1 MADLQFNLKEMKTA
15 ADEYRS
21 VADDME
27 KIKEQLKKRI
37 SNLRDESWVSTAG
50 KKFQDIYDDQ
60 WSKNVEQYIT
70 VLRQYASMLDDARQE
85 YSKLKE
91 EADRI
96 QF

>member
-1 MADLQFNLKEMKTA
+1 MPDLQFNLEEMKTA

-27 KIKEQLKKRI
+27 KIKKQLKKRI
-37 SNLRDESWVSTAG
+37 DNLKEESWISDAG
-50 KKFQDIYDDQ
+50 SKFQEIYDDQ
-60 WSKNVEQYIT
+60 WSKNVEQYII
-70 VLRQYASMLDDARQE
+70 VLRQYASMLDDARQK
-85 YSKLKE
+85 YSMVKE